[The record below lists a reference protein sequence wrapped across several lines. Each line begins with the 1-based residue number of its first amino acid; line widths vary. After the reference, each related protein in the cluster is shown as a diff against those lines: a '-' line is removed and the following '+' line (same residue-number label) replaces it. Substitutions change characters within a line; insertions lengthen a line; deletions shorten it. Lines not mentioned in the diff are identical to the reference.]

1 MPIYAVELRKVSV
14 VEVFVKAS
22 SRQAIKDDIYKS
34 ASSLLEEADFNL
46 ALDSGDITVDSV
58 TEMTEDDIR
67 DACVTDID
75 IIDIEGE

>member
-34 ASSLLEEADFNL
+34 ASSLREEADFNL

-58 TEMTEDDIR
+58 TEMSVDEIIEAHVTEAD
-67 DACVTDID
+67 V
-75 IIDIEGE
+75 IDIEGE